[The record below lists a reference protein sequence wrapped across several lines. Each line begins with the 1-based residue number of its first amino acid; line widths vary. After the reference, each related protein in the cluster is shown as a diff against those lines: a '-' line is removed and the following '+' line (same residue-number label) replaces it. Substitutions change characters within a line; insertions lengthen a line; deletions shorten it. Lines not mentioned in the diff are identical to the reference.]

1 MEAFD
6 MNNILIQ
13 RDLLAPSPQN
23 ESNTAIKGKVS
34 FADVLKN
41 KVQEIN
47 ELQLDAD
54 NAISKVELEDSGS
67 IHGAMIAL
75 EKASI
80 SFRTMMQ
87 VRNKILEAYQEVMR
101 MQV

>member
-13 RDLLAPSPQN
+13 RDLLVPSPQN
-23 ESNTAIKGKVS
+23 EGNTAIKGKVS

-54 NAISKVELEDSGS
+54 NAISKVELENSGS
-67 IHGAMIAL
+67 IHEAMIAL

>member
-1 MEAFD
+1 

-13 RDLLAPSPQN
+13 RDLLVPSPQN
-23 ESNTAIKGKVS
+23 ASNTNTKVNGS
-34 FADVLKN
+34 FADVLQN

-54 NAISKVELEDSGS
+54 NAISKVELENSGS
-67 IHGAMIAL
+67 IHEAMIAL

>member
-1 MEAFD
+1 

-13 RDLLAPSPQN
+13 RDLLAPSPQK
-23 ESNTAIKGKVS
+23 ESNAATKGTVS

-54 NAISKVELEDSGS
+54 NAISRVELEDSGS
-67 IHGAMIAL
+67 IHEAMIAL

-87 VRNKILEAYQEVMR
+87 VRNKILDAYHEVMR

>member
-1 MEAFD
+1 

-67 IHGAMIAL
+67 IHEAMIAL

>member
-1 MEAFD
+1 

-13 RDLLAPSPQN
+13 RDLLAPSPQS
-23 ESNTAIKGKVS
+23 ESNTAIKDKGS

-54 NAISKVELEDSGS
+54 NAISKVELGNSGS
-67 IHGAMIAL
+67 IHEAMIAL

>member
-1 MEAFD
+1 

-13 RDLLAPSPQN
+13 RNLLTPSPQK
-23 ESNTAIKGKVS
+23 ESNTATKGDVS

-41 KVQEIN
+41 KAQEIN
-47 ELQLDAD
+47 TLQLDAD

-67 IHGAMIAL
+67 IHEAMIAL
-75 EKASI
+75 EKANI

>member
-1 MEAFD
+1 

-13 RDLLAPSPQN
+13 RNLLTPSPQK
-23 ESNTAIKGKVS
+23 ESNTTTKGDVS

-41 KVQEIN
+41 KAQEIN
-47 ELQLDAD
+47 TLQLDAD

-67 IHGAMIAL
+67 IHEAMIAL
-75 EKASI
+75 EKANI

>member
-1 MEAFD
+1 

-13 RDLLAPSPQN
+13 RDLLVPSPQN
-23 ESNTAIKGKVS
+23 ESNTDTKGKVS

-47 ELQLDAD
+47 KLQLDAD
-54 NAISKVELEDSGS
+54 TAISKVELENSGS
-67 IHGAMIAL
+67 IHEAMIAL

>member
-1 MEAFD
+1 

-13 RDLLAPSPQN
+13 RDLLVPSPQN
-23 ESNTAIKGKVS
+23 ESNKDTKGNVS

-54 NAISKVELEDSGS
+54 SAISKVEFENSGS
-67 IHGAMIAL
+67 IHEAMIAL